1 MGIKK
6 MKKFQILGLKSDLD
20 LITEEI
26 IKNSQMELLKNE
38 KYNTRFKN
46 DQIENSYKPY
56 FNKLNKIMDS
66 LKLDKKI
73 KEFNFDQL
81 NKLSLEELEDFI
93 MPIQK
98 KIKKLERITNKLD
111 AEEERLNNLIKHV
124 YVMRNIDIEL
134 QSLKTLSYVTL
145 IFGSLSQERYKRL
158 IENVT
163 EVPVLVLKVNEDQER
178 VWFFTFA
185 KKDYEQKALD
195 ILNSVNF
202 NRIELP
208 DRVTEEPKN
217 ILSQSRHRLD
227 KIKIIRAQI
236 KLEFKKLK
244 HRYQEQLL
252 KYYKQSLI
260 FNRITD
266 VNNSF
271 YGKSDYFF
279 ITTGWISEENEKEFK
294 KLISNKYSQVLYSS
308 QEVEDAEE
316 EDPPTIIENPKWI
329 KSFSSLVKLY
339 GLPKYGEIDP
349 SVFFALS
356 YILLFGIMFGDLGQ
370 GLVLVLLG
378 FAIYKNKIKFIKN
391 QDISYILISLGSSS
405 MLFGTFY
412 GSLFGMEDLI
422 PALVIRPM
430 DNIMFWLGFTVM
442 IGIFLLITSMIFN
455 LFNSFKNKDYA
466 EALFS
471 DSGLSG
477 LILYLFMLSNLAFYG
492 LQNRLL
498 IPVSITAVIVISLLL
513 LIFFKEPLGNLLIG
527 KKFSIDQKISEYLL
541 ESIFELFDTVLGYL
555 SNTLSFLRV
564 GAFTLNHAG
573 LSMAVI
579 ILSQMMSNNAGSL
592 LILIAGNIVIMVL
605 EGVVVGI
612 QILRLEFFEI
622 FSKFYSGSGR
632 EFNPL
637 SID

>member
-1 MGIKK
+1 
-6 MKKFQILGLKSDLD
+6 MKKFQILGLKSDVD

-26 IKNSQMELLKNE
+26 MKNSQMELLKNE

-56 FNKLNKIMDS
+56 FNRLNKIMDS

-208 DRVTEEPKN
+208 DRVTEEPKD
-217 ILSQSRHRLD
+217 ILSQSKHRLD

-236 KLEFKKLK
+236 ELEFKKLK

-637 SID
+637 SIE

>member
-1 MGIKK
+1 
-6 MKKFQILGLKSDLD
+6 MKKFQILGLKSDVD

-26 IKNSQMELLKNE
+26 MKNSQMELLKNE

-208 DRVTEEPKN
+208 DRVTEEPKD
-217 ILSQSRHRLD
+217 ILSQSKHRLD

-236 KLEFKKLK
+236 ELEFKKLK

-498 IPVSITAVIVISLLL
+498 IPASFSAVIVISLLL

-527 KKFSIDQKISEYLL
+527 KKFSIDKKISEYLL

>member
-1 MGIKK
+1 
-6 MKKFQILGLKSDLD
+6 MKKFQILGLKSDVD

-26 IKNSQMELLKNE
+26 MKNSQMELLKNE

-56 FNKLNKIMDS
+56 FNRLNKIMDS

-208 DRVTEEPKN
+208 DRVTEEPKD
-217 ILSQSRHRLD
+217 ILSQSKHRLD

-236 KLEFKKLK
+236 ELEFKKLK

-498 IPVSITAVIVISLLL
+498 IPASFSAVIVISLLL

>member
-1 MGIKK
+1 

-56 FNKLNKIMDS
+56 FNRLNKIMDS

>member
-1 MGIKK
+1 
-6 MKKFQILGLKSDLD
+6 MKKFQILGLKSDVD

-26 IKNSQMELLKNE
+26 MKNSQMELLKNE

-56 FNKLNKIMDS
+56 FNRLNKIMDS

-208 DRVTEEPKN
+208 DRVTEEPKD
-217 ILSQSRHRLD
+217 ILSQSKHRLD

-236 KLEFKKLK
+236 ELEFKKLK

-498 IPVSITAVIVISLLL
+498 IPASFSAVIVISLLL

-637 SID
+637 SIE

>member
-1 MGIKK
+1 
-6 MKKFQILGLKSDLD
+6 MKKFQILGLKSDID
-20 LITEEI
+20 SITEEI
-26 IKNSQMELLKNE
+26 MKNSQIELLNKE
-38 KYNTRFKN
+38 KYNNKFKN
-46 DQIENSYKPY
+46 DQIKNLYKPY
-56 FNKLNKIMDS
+56 FNRLNKIMDS

-73 KEFNFDQL
+73 KNINFDKL
-81 NKLSLEELEDFI
+81 NKLSLEELENFI
-93 MPIQK
+93 KPIQK
-98 KIKKLERITNKLD
+98 KIEKLERITKKLNV
-111 AEEERLNNLIKHV
+111 EEKRLNNLIKHV
-124 YVMRNIDIEL
+124 YVMRNIDVEL
-134 QSLKTLSYVTL
+134 QSLKNLSFITL
-145 IFGSLSQERYKRL
+145 IFGSLNQERYKRL

-163 EVPVLVLKVNEDQER
+163 EVPVLVLEVNRDQER

-185 KKDYEQKALD
+185 KKNYEQKALD

-208 DRVTEEPKN
+208 DRVKEEPKD
-217 ILSQSRHRLD
+217 ILNQSRHRLD
-227 KIKIIRAQI
+227 KIEIIRDQI
-236 KLEFKKLK
+236 ELDFKKLK

-252 KYYKQSLI
+252 GYYQQLLI
-260 FNRITD
+260 LNKITD

-271 YGKSDYFF
+271 YGESDYFF
-279 ITTGWISEENEKEFK
+279 ISTGWISEENEKEFK
-294 KLISNKYSQVLYSS
+294 KLISNKYSKVIYSS
-308 QEVEDAEE
+308 QEIENAEE
-316 EDPPTIIENPKWI
+316 EDPPTIIENPKWV

-349 SVFFALS
+349 SLFFALS

-370 GLVLVLLG
+370 GLVFVLLG
-378 FAIYKNKIKFIKN
+378 FAIYKNKIKFIEN
-391 QDISYILISLGSSS
+391 QDIGDILISLGSSS
-405 MLFGTFY
+405 MLFGSFY

-498 IPVSITAVIVISLLL
+498 IPASFSAVIVISLLL

-527 KKFSIDQKISEYLL
+527 KKFSIDKKISEYLL

-579 ILSQMMSNNAGSL
+579 ILSEMVSNNAGSL

-622 FSKFYSGSGR
+622 FAKFYSGSGR

-637 SID
+637 RID

>member
-1 MGIKK
+1 
-6 MKKFQILGLKSDLD
+6 MKKFQILGLKSDVD

-26 IKNSQMELLKNE
+26 MKNSQMELLKNE

-56 FNKLNKIMDS
+56 FNRLNKIMDS

-208 DRVTEEPKN
+208 DRVTEEPKD
-217 ILSQSRHRLD
+217 ILSQSKHRLD

-236 KLEFKKLK
+236 ELEFKKLK

>member
-1 MGIKK
+1 
-6 MKKFQILGLKSDLD
+6 MKKFQILGLKSDVD

-26 IKNSQMELLKNE
+26 MKNSQMELLKNE

-56 FNKLNKIMDS
+56 FNRLNKIMDS

-208 DRVTEEPKN
+208 DRVTEEPKD
-217 ILSQSRHRLD
+217 ILSQSKHRLD

-236 KLEFKKLK
+236 ELEFKKLK

-498 IPVSITAVIVISLLL
+498 IPASFSAVIVISLLL

-527 KKFSIDQKISEYLL
+527 KKFSIDKKISEYLL

>member
-1 MGIKK
+1 

-637 SID
+637 SIE

>member
-1 MGIKK
+1 
-6 MKKFQILGLKSDLD
+6 MKKFQILGLKSDVD

-26 IKNSQMELLKNE
+26 MKNSQMELLKNE

-46 DQIENSYKPY
+46 DQIENSYKSY
-56 FNKLNKIMDS
+56 FNRLNKIMDS

-111 AEEERLNNLIKHV
+111 VEEERLNNLIKHV

-145 IFGSLSQERYKRL
+145 VFGSLSQERYKRL

-208 DRVTEEPKN
+208 DRVTEEPKD
-217 ILSQSRHRLD
+217 ILSQSKHRLD

-236 KLEFKKLK
+236 ELEFKKLK

-252 KYYKQSLI
+252 EYYKQSLI

-527 KKFSIDQKISEYLL
+527 KKFSIDKKISEYLL

>member
-1 MGIKK
+1 

-356 YILLFGIMFGDLGQ
+356 YILLFGIMFGDLGH

>member
-1 MGIKK
+1 
-6 MKKFQILGLKSDLD
+6 
-20 LITEEI
+20 
-26 IKNSQMELLKNE
+26 
-38 KYNTRFKN
+38 
-46 DQIENSYKPY
+46 
-56 FNKLNKIMDS
+56 LNKIMDS

-208 DRVTEEPKN
+208 DRVTEEPKD
-217 ILSQSRHRLD
+217 ILSQSKHRLD

-236 KLEFKKLK
+236 ELEFKKLK

-252 KYYKQSLI
+252 EYYKQSLI

>member
-1 MGIKK
+1 
-6 MKKFQILGLKSDLD
+6 
-20 LITEEI
+20 
-26 IKNSQMELLKNE
+26 
-38 KYNTRFKN
+38 
-46 DQIENSYKPY
+46 
-56 FNKLNKIMDS
+56 MDS

-111 AEEERLNNLIKHV
+111 VEEERLNNLIKHV

-145 IFGSLSQERYKRL
+145 VFGSLSQERYKRL

-208 DRVTEEPKN
+208 DRVTEEPKD
-217 ILSQSRHRLD
+217 ILSQSKHRLD

-236 KLEFKKLK
+236 ELEFKKLK

>member
-1 MGIKK
+1 
-6 MKKFQILGLKSDLD
+6 MKKFQILGLKSDVD

-26 IKNSQMELLKNE
+26 MKNSQMELLKNE

-56 FNKLNKIMDS
+56 FNRLNKIMDS

-111 AEEERLNNLIKHV
+111 VEEERLNNLIKHV

-498 IPVSITAVIVISLLL
+498 IPASFSAVIVISLLL

>member
-1 MGIKK
+1 
-6 MKKFQILGLKSDLD
+6 MKKFQILGLKSDVD

-26 IKNSQMELLKNE
+26 MKNSQMELLKNE

-236 KLEFKKLK
+236 ELEFKKLK

>member
-1 MGIKK
+1 

-236 KLEFKKLK
+236 ELEFKKLK

>member
-1 MGIKK
+1 
-6 MKKFQILGLKSDLD
+6 MKKFQILGLKSDVD

-26 IKNSQMELLKNE
+26 MKNSQMELLKNE

-56 FNKLNKIMDS
+56 FNRLNKIMDS

-145 IFGSLSQERYKRL
+145 IFGSLNQERYKRL

-208 DRVTEEPKN
+208 DRVTEEPKD
-217 ILSQSRHRLD
+217 ILSQSKHRLD

-236 KLEFKKLK
+236 ELEFKKLK

>member
-1 MGIKK
+1 
-6 MKKFQILGLKSDLD
+6 MKKFQILGLKSDVD

-26 IKNSQMELLKNE
+26 MKNSQMELLKNE

-56 FNKLNKIMDS
+56 FNRLNKIMDS

-111 AEEERLNNLIKHV
+111 VEEERLNNLIKHV

>member
-1 MGIKK
+1 

-391 QDISYILISLGSSS
+391 QDISYILISLGSAS

>member
-1 MGIKK
+1 
-6 MKKFQILGLKSDLD
+6 MKKFQILGLKSDVD

-134 QSLKTLSYVTL
+134 QSLKALSYVTL
-145 IFGSLSQERYKRL
+145 IFGSLNQERYKRL

-208 DRVTEEPKN
+208 DRVTEEPKD
-217 ILSQSRHRLD
+217 ILSQSKHRLD

-236 KLEFKKLK
+236 ELEFKKLK

-252 KYYKQSLI
+252 EYYKQSLI

-391 QDISYILISLGSSS
+391 QDISYILISLGSAS

-632 EFNPL
+632 EFSPL
-637 SID
+637 SIE

>member
-1 MGIKK
+1 
-6 MKKFQILGLKSDLD
+6 MKKFQILGLKSDVD

-208 DRVTEEPKN
+208 DRVTEEPKD
-217 ILSQSRHRLD
+217 ILSQSKHRLD

-236 KLEFKKLK
+236 ELEFKKLK

-391 QDISYILISLGSSS
+391 QDISYILISLGSAS

>member
-1 MGIKK
+1 
-6 MKKFQILGLKSDLD
+6 MKKFQILGLKSDVD

-26 IKNSQMELLKNE
+26 MKNSQMELLKNE

-56 FNKLNKIMDS
+56 FNRLNKIMDS

-111 AEEERLNNLIKHV
+111 VEEERLNNLIKHV

-145 IFGSLSQERYKRL
+145 VFGSLSQERYKRL

-208 DRVTEEPKN
+208 DRVTEEPKD
-217 ILSQSRHRLD
+217 ILSQSKHRLD

-236 KLEFKKLK
+236 ELEFKKLK

-498 IPVSITAVIVISLLL
+498 IPASFSAVIVISLLL

>member
-1 MGIKK
+1 
-6 MKKFQILGLKSDLD
+6 MKKFQILGLKSDVD

-26 IKNSQMELLKNE
+26 MKNSQMELLKNE

-56 FNKLNKIMDS
+56 FNRLNKIMDS

-208 DRVTEEPKN
+208 DRVTEEPKD
-217 ILSQSRHRLD
+217 ILSQSKHRLD

-236 KLEFKKLK
+236 ELEFKKLK

-252 KYYKQSLI
+252 EYYKQSLI

-391 QDISYILISLGSSS
+391 QDISYILISLGSAS

-498 IPVSITAVIVISLLL
+498 IPASFSAVIVISLLL

>member
-1 MGIKK
+1 
-6 MKKFQILGLKSDLD
+6 MKKFQILGLKSDID
-20 LITEEI
+20 LVTEEI
-26 IKNSQMELLKNE
+26 IKNSQIELIKKD
-38 KYNTRFKN
+38 KYDNIFKIN
-46 DQIENSYKPY
+46 QIENSFKNY
-56 FNKLNKIMDS
+56 FNRINKIVDS
-66 LKLDKKI
+66 LKLDKEI
-73 KEFNFDQL
+73 ENIDFDQL
-81 NKLSLEELEDFI
+81 NKSNLDLEEFEDFI
-93 MPIQK
+93 KPIQK
-98 KIKKLERITNKLD
+98 KIDKLDRITKKLD
-111 AEEERLNNLIKHV
+111 AEEKRLNNLIKHV
-124 YVMRNIDIEL
+124 YVMRNIDVEL
-134 QSLKTLSYVTL
+134 QSLKNLSYITL
-145 IFGSLSQERYKRL
+145 IFGSLNQERYKRL

-163 EVPVLVLKVNEDQER
+163 EVPVLVLEVNRDQER

-208 DRVTEEPKN
+208 DRVKEEPKD
-217 ILSQSRHRLD
+217 ILKQSRHRLD
-227 KIKIIRAQI
+227 KIEIIRDQI
-236 KLEFKKLK
+236 ELEFKKLK
-244 HRYQEQLL
+244 HRYQKKLL
-252 KYYKQSLI
+252 EYYKQSLI

-279 ITTGWISEENEKEFK
+279 VTTGWISEENEKEFE
-294 KLISNKYSQVLYSS
+294 KLISNKYSEVIYSS
-308 QEVEDAEE
+308 QEIENVEE
-316 EDPPTIIENPKWI
+316 ENPPTIIENPNWI

-349 SVFFALS
+349 SLFFALS

-370 GLVLVLLG
+370 GLVFVLLG
-378 FAIYKNKIKFIKN
+378 FAIYKNKIKYIKN
-391 QDISYILISLGSSS
+391 QDIAYILISLGSSS

-412 GSLFGMEDLI
+412 GSLFGLEDLI

-442 IGIFLLITSMIFN
+442 IGIFLLITSMLFN

-477 LILYLFMLSNLAFYG
+477 LVLYLFMLSNLAFYG
-492 LQNRLL
+492 LQNKLL
-498 IPVSITAVIVISLLL
+498 LPAPLTGAIVIILLL

-527 KKFSIDQKISEYLL
+527 KKFSIDKKISEYLL

-579 ILSQMMSNNAGSL
+579 ILSQMMSNNVGSL

-622 FSKFYSGSGR
+622 FAKFYSGSGR

-637 SID
+637 SIE

>member
-1 MGIKK
+1 

-145 IFGSLSQERYKRL
+145 VFGSLSQERYKRL

-252 KYYKQSLI
+252 EYYKQSLI

>member
-1 MGIKK
+1 
-6 MKKFQILGLKSDLD
+6 MKKFQILGLKSDVD

-26 IKNSQMELLKNE
+26 MKNSQMELLKNE

-56 FNKLNKIMDS
+56 FNRLNKIMDS

-111 AEEERLNNLIKHV
+111 VEEERLNNLIKHV

-145 IFGSLSQERYKRL
+145 VFGSLSQERYKRL

-208 DRVTEEPKN
+208 DRVTEEPKD
-217 ILSQSRHRLD
+217 ILSQSKHRLD

-236 KLEFKKLK
+236 ELEFKKLK

-252 KYYKQSLI
+252 EYYKQSLI

-498 IPVSITAVIVISLLL
+498 IPASFSAVIVISLLL

>member
-1 MGIKK
+1 
-6 MKKFQILGLKSDLD
+6 MKKFQILGLKSDVD

-26 IKNSQMELLKNE
+26 MKNSQMELLKNE

-56 FNKLNKIMDS
+56 FNRLNKIMDS

-145 IFGSLSQERYKRL
+145 VFGSLSQERYKRL

-208 DRVTEEPKN
+208 DRVTEEPKD
-217 ILSQSRHRLD
+217 ILSQSKHRLD

-236 KLEFKKLK
+236 ELEFKKLK

-252 KYYKQSLI
+252 EYYKQSLI

-498 IPVSITAVIVISLLL
+498 IPASFSAVIVISLLL

>member
-1 MGIKK
+1 

>member
-1 MGIKK
+1 
-6 MKKFQILGLKSDLD
+6 MKKFQILGLKSDVD

-26 IKNSQMELLKNE
+26 MKNSQMELLKNE

-498 IPVSITAVIVISLLL
+498 IPASFSAVIVISLLL

>member
-1 MGIKK
+1 
-6 MKKFQILGLKSDLD
+6 MKKFQILGLKSDVD

-26 IKNSQMELLKNE
+26 MKNSQMELLKNE

>member
-1 MGIKK
+1 

-391 QDISYILISLGSSS
+391 QDISYILISLGSAS

-637 SID
+637 SIE

>member
-1 MGIKK
+1 
-6 MKKFQILGLKSDLD
+6 MKKFQILGLKSDVD

-26 IKNSQMELLKNE
+26 MKNSQMELLKNE

-56 FNKLNKIMDS
+56 FNRLNKIMDS

-111 AEEERLNNLIKHV
+111 VEEERLNNLIKHV

-145 IFGSLSQERYKRL
+145 VFGSLSQERYKRL

-208 DRVTEEPKN
+208 DRVTEEPKD
-217 ILSQSRHRLD
+217 ILSQSKHRLD

-236 KLEFKKLK
+236 ELEFKKLK

-308 QEVEDAEE
+308 QEIENAEE

-498 IPVSITAVIVISLLL
+498 IPASFSAVIVISLLL

-637 SID
+637 SIE

>member
-1 MGIKK
+1 
-6 MKKFQILGLKSDLD
+6 MKKFQILGLKSDVD

-26 IKNSQMELLKNE
+26 MKNSQMELLKNE

-56 FNKLNKIMDS
+56 FNRLNKIMDS

-111 AEEERLNNLIKHV
+111 VEEERLNNLIKHV

-145 IFGSLSQERYKRL
+145 VFGSLSQERYKRL

>member
-1 MGIKK
+1 

-208 DRVTEEPKN
+208 DRVTEEPKD
-217 ILSQSRHRLD
+217 ILSQSKHRLD

-236 KLEFKKLK
+236 ELEFKKLK

-252 KYYKQSLI
+252 EYYKQSLI

>member
-1 MGIKK
+1 
-6 MKKFQILGLKSDLD
+6 MKKFQILGLKSDVD

-26 IKNSQMELLKNE
+26 MKNSQMELLKNE

-56 FNKLNKIMDS
+56 FNRLNKIMDS

-111 AEEERLNNLIKHV
+111 VEEERLNNLIKHV

-145 IFGSLSQERYKRL
+145 VFGSLSQERYKRL

-208 DRVTEEPKN
+208 DRVTEEPKD
-217 ILSQSRHRLD
+217 ILSQSKHRLD

-236 KLEFKKLK
+236 ELEFKKLK

-308 QEVEDAEE
+308 QEIENAEE

-329 KSFSSLVKLY
+329 NSFSSLVKLY

-498 IPVSITAVIVISLLL
+498 IPASFSAVIVISLLL

-637 SID
+637 SIE

>member
-1 MGIKK
+1 
-6 MKKFQILGLKSDLD
+6 MKKFQILGLKSDVD

-26 IKNSQMELLKNE
+26 MKNSQMELLKNE

-56 FNKLNKIMDS
+56 FNRLNKIMDS

-236 KLEFKKLK
+236 ELEFKKLK

>member
-1 MGIKK
+1 
-6 MKKFQILGLKSDLD
+6 MKKFQILGLKSDVD

-26 IKNSQMELLKNE
+26 MKNSQMELLKNE

-208 DRVTEEPKN
+208 DRVTEEPKD
-217 ILSQSRHRLD
+217 ILSQSKHRLD

-236 KLEFKKLK
+236 ELEFKKLK

-252 KYYKQSLI
+252 EYYKQSLI